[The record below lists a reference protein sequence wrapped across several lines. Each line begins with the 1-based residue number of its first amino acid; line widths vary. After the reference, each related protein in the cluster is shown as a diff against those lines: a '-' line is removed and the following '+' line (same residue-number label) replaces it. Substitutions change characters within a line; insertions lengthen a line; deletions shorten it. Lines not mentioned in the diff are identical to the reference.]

1 MDDIPISWESLQTA
15 LDQVERAIASK
26 GDTKM
31 PTPTQ
36 FEVFTAA
43 ACQYFAQQQVDV
55 AVVEVGL
62 GGRLDATN
70 VWDRPLATVIVSIG
84 RDHWQR
90 LGDTLAKIAREKAGI
105 LKAGVPAIIGPL
117 PDDAAAVVKARAVE
131 VGAPLTWVEPA
142 EKTNDNLLAYKG
154 IEYPQTLLGEHQQVN
169 SACAIASLQSLRSQG
184 WTLPTE
190 AITQGMAQVRWPGRL
205 QQVQWRGHN
214 LLIDGAHNQAAAR
227 SLRLYIDC
235 TYPDQSI
242 TWLMGMLQ
250 TKDHAGIFEVLLRPG
265 DCLHLTSVP
274 DHLSAD
280 PDALSAIARQ
290 ICPNLTQIQ
299 THIDL
304 ETALTAAIWTQPTVF
319 CGSLYLIG
327 HFFSTLESAR

>member
-1 MDDIPISWESLQTA
+1 MTALNNPHDQVPIIHVAGTNGKGSVCAYLASALTASGYKTGRYTSPHLIDWREQICVDDIPIGWESLQTA

-70 VWDRPLATVIVSIG
+70 VWDRPLVTVIVSIG

-154 IEYPQTLLGEHQQVN
+154 IEYP
-169 SACAIASLQSLRSQG
+169 
-184 WTLPTE
+184 P
-190 AITQGMAQVRWPGRL
+190 
-205 QQVQWRGHN
+205 
-214 LLIDGAHNQAAAR
+214 DAAR
-227 SLRLYIDC
+227 
-235 TYPDQSI
+235 
-242 TWLMGMLQ
+242 
-250 TKDHAGIFEVLLRPG
+250 
-265 DCLHLTSVP
+265 
-274 DHLSAD
+274 
-280 PDALSAIARQ
+280 
-290 ICPNLTQIQ
+290 
-299 THIDL
+299 
-304 ETALTAAIWTQPTVF
+304 
-319 CGSLYLIG
+319 
-327 HFFSTLESAR
+327 